1 MPYVLL
7 IFGEMLLISGIQGTQ
22 DDFFA
27 LLKGDF
33 TGANSFIYWLAAI
46 AVVGGIG
53 YIPKMKPLSNAFLI
67 LILVV
72 LVLHQDPQ
80 ALFAKFNSALQ
91 TSATAA
97 TPVTP
102 TPTATTATQTQAPAN
117 TNTSPGTP
125 VNGATDFINGALQ
138 IAGRIIANG

>member
-7 IFGEMLLISGIQGTQ
+7 IFGEMLLVSGIQGTQ

-27 LLKGDF
+27 LLKNDF

-53 YIPKMKPLSNAFLI
+53 YIPKMKPLSNAFLV

-72 LVLHQDPQ
+72 LILHQNPQ
-80 ALFAKFNSALQ
+80 TLFSQFSGALK
-91 TSATAA
+91 TSATDA
-97 TPVTP
+97 PVTSP
-102 TPTATTATQTQAPAN
+102 TVTAANANNVVSTASNAVSTVSKVAG
-117 TNTSPGTP
+117 SS
-125 VNGATDFINGALQ
+125 DFITEALTV
-138 IAGRIIANG
+138 AGSFL